1 MSDHPVDMHPSRTG
15 ALHWEWEGARGR
27 VCYRRAQSRV
37 GRKLITRQAGSVTN
51 VRTDRWKL
59 EGQAADPVLAGKV
72 TEIKDGFLEEETPQL
87 NLEGM

>member
-1 MSDHPVDMHPSRTG
+1 M
-15 ALHWEWEGARGR
+15 E
-27 VCYRRAQSRV
+27 
-37 GRKLITRQAGSVTN
+37 RKLITRQAGSVTN

-59 EGQAADPVLAGKV
+59 KGQAADPVLAGKV